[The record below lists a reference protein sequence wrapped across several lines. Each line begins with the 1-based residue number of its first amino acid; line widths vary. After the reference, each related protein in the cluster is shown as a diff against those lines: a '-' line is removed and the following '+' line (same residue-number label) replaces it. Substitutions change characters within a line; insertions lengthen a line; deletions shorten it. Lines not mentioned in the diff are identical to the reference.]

1 MDRDADADDRGMA
14 GSDLGCAADPR
25 AELEVHDSR
34 RRRTRLDR
42 YPDVEHARRFDAF
55 MQQERRRRRPRGADP
70 GGGRN
75 QRRRADRQCSPGAKE
90 RSEDFECGSPPQ
102 HTRRIGSKLEGCN
115 GRCKPWTPVLA
126 PLRAPGPGLRERPMG
141 PGPRSGRAAA
151 GESRSMETAR
161 RGHGARGTRGARW
174 WQFSPVGLTFRPAP
188 AAYAALVWCGL
199 TCTDCHGGALR
210 SGQGMFINWS
220 SRRAVV
226 LAAPSAACLS
236 ARARG
241 SKSRR

>member
-141 PGPRSGRAAA
+141 PRPPLGASGRRRVEVDGDRAPRPWCA
-151 GESRSMETAR
+151 GYARSAVVAILPGRLDVSTGACR
-161 RGHGARGTRGARW
+161 VCGPSVVWANLHG
-174 WQFSPVGLTFRPAP
+174 L
-188 AAYAALVWCGL
+188 
-199 TCTDCHGGALR
+199 
-210 SGQGMFINWS
+210 
-220 SRRAVV
+220 SRRRVAKRTGHVHQ
-226 LAAPSAACLS
+226 LE
-236 ARARG
+236 
-241 SKSRR
+241 